1 MRIGLVQPVVTVAD
15 FSANLRAVVQG
26 ARACTDAGAELLLAP
41 AQALDGAFPGGL
53 STRSSFMLHAR
64 SALQAL
70 ADELSVPMLLASY
83 AGEPGERRE
92 FPSAYLLSGRNVRR
106 MKRTVC
112 LSGKRIAVCI
122 GEQSLPPPGSAD
134 VCVLMPMTPWHA
146 EQFSDFAQHAV
157 QQSLRGVA
165 MVVVQAVAWTDGLM
179 LGGHSLVA
187 TDGALRCLLPS
198 FQNGHTVWDM
208 EDPGVQEEDP
218 TRRTPQMLWK
228 AVCFAVMQAVQQGG
242 YRGVA
247 VAETSPRARLLRS
260 AACSA
265 IGIRGV
271 HSLSEVKGKSV
282 RVSCAELQERAWERE
297 LLLLSSASRED
308 ILCGGSGFIDAGELA
323 PFGDLYESEI
333 AQLSTCVGLGSQ
345 LVHPSLRELA
355 LRALVDENR
364 SPAEVAFK
372 RGIDEGTLRALM
384 RSIARTAASR
394 HTFAQPV
401 VVRTRRC
408 APALPRFHRL
418 ME

>member
-165 MVVVQAVAWTDGLM
+165 MVVVQAVAWADGLM
-179 LGGHSLVA
+179 L
-187 TDGALRCLLPS
+187 P
-198 FQNGHTVWDM
+198 
-208 EDPGVQEEDP
+208 
-218 TRRTPQMLWK
+218 LW
-228 AVCFAVMQAVQQGG
+228 
-242 YRGVA
+242 
-247 VAETSPRARLLRS
+247 
-260 AACSA
+260 
-265 IGIRGV
+265 
-271 HSLSEVKGKSV
+271 
-282 RVSCAELQERAWERE
+282 
-297 LLLLSSASRED
+297 
-308 ILCGGSGFIDAGELA
+308 
-323 PFGDLYESEI
+323 
-333 AQLSTCVGLGSQ
+333 
-345 LVHPSLRELA
+345 
-355 LRALVDENR
+355 
-364 SPAEVAFK
+364 
-372 RGIDEGTLRALM
+372 
-384 RSIARTAASR
+384 
-394 HTFAQPV
+394 
-401 VVRTRRC
+401 
-408 APALPRFHRL
+408 RL
-418 ME
+418 MGRCGAFCLHFRTVIRCGTWRIREFRKKIRHREPLKCCGRLCVSL